1 MREWKVNVQNA
12 WEVCGALMMVVKQY
26 GAL

>member
-1 MREWKVNVQNA
+1 MKEWKVNVENA
-12 WEVCGALMMVVKQY
+12 WEVCGAVMMVVKQY